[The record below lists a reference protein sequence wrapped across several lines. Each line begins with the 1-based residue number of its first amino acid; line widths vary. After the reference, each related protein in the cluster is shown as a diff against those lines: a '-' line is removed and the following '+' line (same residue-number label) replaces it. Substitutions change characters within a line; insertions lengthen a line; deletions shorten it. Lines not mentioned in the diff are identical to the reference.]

1 MKLKNLSWN
10 QYFEMAL
17 TTQMHYLDKL
27 CLIKENH
34 QKYLLTSNSLL
45 YLLNPTLL
53 LDKNPEI
60 ILDSNLEN
68 IKKEFSKSIPSL
80 VLCSDSF
87 HKIEFLNKLIN
98 SLQNPI
104 IFVDM
109 DLLYSGYI
117 ESKMIQKR
125 ENLVIFQPNKQNW
138 EKKLSEIITKGSKK
152 EFLII
157 IDSFNGI
164 YNLFDDLES
173 ARFVNSCIMLLS
185 SLGKQSNSTVVIT
198 AMARKKDNNEWI
210 LSPGGKHI
218 MKSPKLNIYF
228 LKKIQNHLKIR
239 MID

>member
-1 MKLKNLSWN
+1 M
-10 QYFEMAL
+10 
-17 TTQMHYLDKL
+17 
-27 CLIKENH
+27 
-34 QKYLLTSNSLL
+34 
-45 YLLNPTLL
+45 
-53 LDKNPEI
+53 DKNPEI
-60 ILDSNLEN
+60 ILESNLEN
-68 IKKEFSKSIPSL
+68 IKNEFSKGIPSL
-80 VLCSDSF
+80 ILCSDSF

-98 SLQNPI
+98 SVQNPI

-138 EKKLSEIITKGSKK
+138 EKKLSEIITKVSKK

-218 MKSPKLNIYF
+218 MKSPKSNIYF

-239 MID
+239 KIDQ

>member
-1 MKLKNLSWN
+1 V
-10 QYFEMAL
+10 
-17 TTQMHYLDKL
+17 
-27 CLIKENH
+27 
-34 QKYLLTSNSLL
+34 
-45 YLLNPTLL
+45 

-60 ILDSNLEN
+60 ILDDNL
-68 IKKEFSKSIPSL
+68 KKIQNEFRKNVPSL
-80 VLCSDSF
+80 VLCSNSF

-98 SLQNPI
+98 SVENPI

-125 ENLVIFQPNKQNW
+125 ENLVIFQPNKLNW
-138 EKKLSEIITKGSKK
+138 EKELSEIITKGSKS

-185 SLGKQSNSTVVIT
+185 SLGNQSNSTILIT
-198 AMARKKDNNEWI
+198 AMARKKDNNQWT

-218 MKSPKLNIYF
+218 LKSAKIGVYF
-228 LKKIQNHLKIR
+228 LKKIQNDLKIKS
-239 MID
+239 IDV

>member
-1 MKLKNLSWN
+1 V
-10 QYFEMAL
+10 
-17 TTQMHYLDKL
+17 
-27 CLIKENH
+27 
-34 QKYLLTSNSLL
+34 
-45 YLLNPTLL
+45 

-60 ILDSNLEN
+60 ILDDNLEKIQN
-68 IKKEFSKSIPSL
+68 EFRKNVPSL
-80 VLCSDSF
+80 VLCSNSF

-98 SLQNPI
+98 SVKNPI

-117 ESKMIQKR
+117 ESKMIQEK
-125 ENLVIFQPNKQNW
+125 ENLMIFQPSNLNW
-138 EKKLSEIITKGSKK
+138 KEKLSEIITKVSKK

-185 SLGKQSNSTVVIT
+185 SLGKQTNSTIVIT
-198 AMARKKDNNEWI
+198 AMARKKENSEWI

-218 MKSPKLNIYF
+218 MKSAKTGVYF
-228 LKKIQNHLKIR
+228 LKKIQNDLKIKI
-239 MID
+239 IDR

>member
-1 MKLKNLSWN
+1 M
-10 QYFEMAL
+10 
-17 TTQMHYLDKL
+17 
-27 CLIKENH
+27 
-34 QKYLLTSNSLL
+34 
-45 YLLNPTLL
+45 

-60 ILDSNLEN
+60 ILDDNLEKIQN
-68 IKKEFSKSIPSL
+68 EFRKNVPSL

-98 SLQNPI
+98 SVENPI

-125 ENLVIFQPNKQNW
+125 ENLVIFQPNKLNW
-138 EKKLSEIITKGSKK
+138 EKELSEIIIKGSKA

-185 SLGKQSNSTVVIT
+185 SLGKQSDSTIIIT
-198 AMARKKDNNEWI
+198 TMARKKDNDEWI

-218 MKSPKLNIYF
+218 LKSAKTGVYF
-228 LKKIQNHLKIR
+228 LKKIQNDLKIR
-239 MID
+239 IIDR